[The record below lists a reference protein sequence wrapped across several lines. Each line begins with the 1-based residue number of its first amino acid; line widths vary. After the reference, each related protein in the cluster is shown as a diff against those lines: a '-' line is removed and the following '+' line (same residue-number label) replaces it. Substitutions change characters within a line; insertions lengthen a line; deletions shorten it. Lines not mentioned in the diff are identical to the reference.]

1 MDFLTRC
8 SADNWSKPHALFDV
22 SHLLAIYSEAGG
34 MSAAES
40 NHAQRVLSALNQQR
54 AVGRFCDAALNVGDG
69 VVFLAHRN
77 ILACFSEL
85 LQQSNM
91 PSATEFCL
99 QGCPSDG
106 LELLLNFV
114 YTGELKLDPHNLDRV
129 QQAAASLCVP
139 EALTRCH
146 QFKETSKEP
155 VPVKRKRGRPRKSAS
170 DINPVKEK
178 NLIKVTKDEPTIDTA
193 AASFTT
199 AATTAATT
207 TRSGRVVKGP
217 RRLVTIDE
225 SPTTENELTPPLPV
239 EKEVGDAVV
248 EENQNSD
255 QLAGETEVEYN
266 NISMK
271 KYFNDGAFVWII
283 MSVFSKRNI
292 GDFITPVSCC
302 LQVTELQINDN
313 VISQVSGGVEAED
326 DNDDVGIPEEIPED
340 TDEEYVPAAEPA
352 SSTTSP
358 STSTRQTC
366 KAQSQ
371 TNKNKNGQAM
381 EDDSKK
387 ASVQCPICF
396 KAFKSKYYL
405 KVHNRYRVSPF
416 FFFPNA
422 VKGVN

>member
-8 SADNWSKPHALFDV
+8 SADNLSKPHALFDV
-22 SHLLAIYSEAGG
+22 SHLPAIYSEAGG
-34 MSAAES
+34 MAAAES

-54 AVGRFCDAALNVGDG
+54 AVGRFCDASLNVGDG

-77 ILACFSEL
+77 ILACFTEL
-85 LQQSNM
+85 LQQSNV

-139 EALTRCH
+139 EALTRCQ

-170 DINPVKEK
+170 DI
-178 NLIKVTKDEPTIDTA
+178 TKYEPTIDTA

-199 AATTAATT
+199 AATTTATT
-207 TRSGRVVKGP
+207 TRSGRVVKSS

-225 SPTTENELTPPLPV
+225 SPTTENELALPLPV

-271 KYFNDGAFVWII
+271 KYFNDGEFVQII
-283 MSVFSKRNI
+283 MSVFLKRNI
-292 GDFITPVSCC
+292 DVFITPV

-326 DNDDVGIPEEIPED
+326 DNDDVGIPEEISED
-340 TDEEYVPAAEPA
+340 TDEEYVPATKPA

-358 STSTRQTC
+358 STATGQKC

-371 TNKNKNGQAM
+371 KNKNKNGQTM

-387 ASVQCPICF
+387 ASVQCSICF

-416 FFFPNA
+416 FSFEMLL
-422 VKGVN
+422 KE

>member
-8 SADNWSKPHALFDV
+8 SADNLSKPHTLFDV
-22 SHLLAIYSEAGG
+22 SHLPAIYSEAGG

-54 AVGRFCDAALNVGDG
+54 AVGRFCDASLNVGDG

-77 ILACFSEL
+77 ILACFTEL
-85 LQQSNM
+85 LQQSNV

-139 EALTRCH
+139 EALTRCQ

-170 DINPVKEK
+170 DI
-178 NLIKVTKDEPTIDTA
+178 TKYEPTIDTA

-199 AATTAATT
+199 AATTTATT
-207 TRSGRVVKGP
+207 TRSGRVVKSS

-225 SPTTENELTPPLPV
+225 SPTTENELAPPLPV

-271 KYFNDGAFVWII
+271 KIFQRRGICADNNECVFKEEYRCFYYTCLAGDGA
-283 MSVFSKRNI
+283 
-292 GDFITPVSCC
+292 D
-302 LQVTELQINDN
+302 
-313 VISQVSGGVEAED
+313 
-326 DNDDVGIPEEIPED
+326 
-340 TDEEYVPAAEPA
+340 
-352 SSTTSP
+352 
-358 STSTRQTC
+358 
-366 KAQSQ
+366 
-371 TNKNKNGQAM
+371 
-381 EDDSKK
+381 
-387 ASVQCPICF
+387 
-396 KAFKSKYYL
+396 
-405 KVHNRYRVSPF
+405 
-416 FFFPNA
+416 
-422 VKGVN
+422 